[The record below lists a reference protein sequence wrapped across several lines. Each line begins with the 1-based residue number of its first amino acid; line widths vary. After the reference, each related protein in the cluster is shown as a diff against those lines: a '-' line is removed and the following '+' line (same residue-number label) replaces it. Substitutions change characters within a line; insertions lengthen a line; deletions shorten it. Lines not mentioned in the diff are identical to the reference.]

1 MAIAV
6 KPKPRLEALRME
18 GPFTVIVIRV
28 KKHLHPAGV
37 LAMWPAL
44 INMINCSK
52 TGIVVSVKI
61 LPSDHNSSNHLIRHF
76 IQFCLKRASRLWI

>member
-6 KPKPRLEALRME
+6 KPKPRLEALRIE

-52 TGIVVSVKI
+52 TGIAVSVKI